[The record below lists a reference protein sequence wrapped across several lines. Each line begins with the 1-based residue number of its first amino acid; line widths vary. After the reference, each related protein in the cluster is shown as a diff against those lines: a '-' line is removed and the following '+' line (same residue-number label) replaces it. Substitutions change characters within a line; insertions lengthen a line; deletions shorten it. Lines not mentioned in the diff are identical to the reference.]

1 MFKIQP
7 NNKTNKPYI
16 CMNTCELSISAK
28 LDVSSARFPKQQN
41 NNMEFQAVQ

>member
-16 CMNTCELSISAK
+16 CMNTCELSI
-28 LDVSSARFPKQQN
+28 
-41 NNMEFQAVQ
+41 